1 MRGLSSAVMVLL
13 ALLGGVLAQGQAA
26 PAPKPVAGPAQAA
39 SAPGAAGTMQPF
51 TSNEGQFSID
61 FPGTP
66 RQASKPLTLQGGGAS
81 TLHQFW
87 VELDNDDITYMVIYN
102 DYPADYAGASP
113 QELLETLRDGIVRDK
128 TLTSNVPIDLY
139 GVPGLAFTAVDKS
152 GWQYAVHQYL
162 DGTRFYQLII
172 VEDKGHPASMAE
184 QFMNSFRILKGPAG
198 NTPPAPAADQPPA
211 G

>member
-1 MRGLSSAVMVLL
+1 MRTLSTLVTVLL
-13 ALLGGVLAQGQAA
+13 VL
-26 PAPKPVAGPAQAA
+26 
-39 SAPGAAGTMQPF
+39 APGATAAIAAVPPQQEAKTASAAPSASQAADSMQPF
-51 TSNEGQFSID
+51 TSAEGRFSVD
-61 FPGTP
+61 LPGAP
-66 RQASKPLTLQGGGAS
+66 QQAAKPLALQGGGAS

-87 VELDNDDITYMVIYN
+87 VDIDNDNITYMVIYN